1 MARVILDHVC
11 QQIEGFTVVDDLS
24 LEIRDKEFFVLV
36 GPTGCG
42 NTVILRMIAGLEQP
56 SRGCIR
62 IGDRE
67 VMGLPPQDRDVA
79 IVVDLNP
86 RITVDQNIAGGLKP
100 QRLTRTQI
108 ETRVHEVA
116 ATLGI
121 DGLLGLRPTEITIGQ
136 RLRVAIGRAI
146 VSRPN
151 VILMN
156 QPLAS
161 FCDPLRAAMRK
172 ELAWLHQRIATSVIC
187 ATHDGV
193 EAMALGDRIA
203 VMRDGHLHQV
213 GRPQEVY
220 RQPVDRFVAGF
231 VGSPPMNFVPAT
243 LTQDGGVLYLV
254 RQGEPGIAVPAS
266 KADPLQ
272 FYIGRELVL
281 GIRPED
287 LEDAAHTQNG
297 KHNRT
302 LKAKVEVIE
311 HLGAETVLYL
321 SLASTPIAARVHPES
336 GAAVGEMVE
345 LVLDMDKAHVFDKQT
360 EKRIV

>member
-24 LEIRDKEFFVLV
+24 LEIRDKEFLVLV

-42 NTVILRMIAGLEQP
+42 HAAILRMIAGFEQP
-56 SRGCIR
+56 SHGCIR

-67 VMGLPPQDRDVA
+67 VVGLPPQDRDVA

-86 RITVDQNIAGGLKP
+86 RITVDQNIAAGLKP
-100 QRLTRTQI
+100 ERLTRTQI
-108 ETRVHEVA
+108 ERRVHEVA
-116 ATLGI
+116 VTLGI
-121 DGLLGLRPTEITIGQ
+121 EGLLGLKPTEITVGQ

-146 VSRPN
+146 VSHPKA
-151 VILMN
+151 ILMS

-161 FCDPLRAAMRK
+161 FCDPLKAFMRK
-172 ELAWLHQRIATSVIC
+172 ELAWLHQRIEVTVIC

-193 EAMALGDRIA
+193 EAMALGDRVA

-220 RQPVDRFVAGF
+220 RQPVDRFVAVF

-243 LTQDGGVLYLV
+243 LTQDGGVLYLA
-254 RQGEPGIAVPAS
+254 RQGEPSIAVPVS
-266 KADPLQ
+266 MADPLQ

-287 LEDAAHTQNG
+287 LEDAAHTQNT
-297 KHNRT
+297 KHDRT
-302 LKAKVEVIE
+302 LKAKVEVVE
-311 HLGAETVLYL
+311 HLGAETMLYL
-321 SLASTPIAARVHPES
+321 SLGSIPIAARVHPES
-336 GAAVGEMVE
+336 RAAVGEMVE
-345 LVLDMDKAHVFDKQT
+345 LVLDMDKAHLFDKQT
-360 EKRIV
+360 EKRII